1 MEDVIRKTVVTTYDY
16 RYDFGTMNV
25 FRQFIGRQR
34 DAWRWIDDLLSPFAT
49 EEYSRNFI
57 DKPLKLAE
65 LEFAADGP
73 ADRHIHIQSYVSSDG
88 ELGTLAQEIK
98 KEHGAIVGFMFL
110 LVSHPEITGKLN
122 LYSSLDAFFKNENLY
137 YERAL
142 AMQLYFESIDATKIT
157 TASRHNAKEK
167 EILNFRRAH
176 EAAIENASSR
186 LRNAVTEIEFLRDAQ
201 IQDTQAASRKN
212 KRRVELY
219 RALLTKAARSGNES
233 LKKSQTAL
241 QAAREDLVTAQDT
254 YHAQIDLK
262 ASVQY
267 WTDEMERH
275 SRTAL
280 IWLIAVVVT
289 TGLTFLAPV
298 IYYHLGGVTALS
310 RSTTEQTALVDSSK
324 TVTTHYPTSTNAP
337 ALNANAPGNQKT
349 TQDPTYSPLVAHIA
363 DLTGAALLIALLT
376 IFIRLTLR
384 QFNTHSYLKHESAER
399 LVMTK
404 TYLALSN
411 EGKLSADGDRKLVL
425 EALFRATQSNG
436 VPETSISTPIEL
448 IIKAVTEKRST
459 QD

>member
-1 MEDVIRKTVVTTYDY
+1 
-16 RYDFGTMNV
+16 MNA
-25 FRQFIGRQR
+25 FRQFIGKQR
-34 DAWRWIDDLLSPFAT
+34 DAWRWLDDLPSPLAT

-57 DKPLKLAE
+57 TKPLKLAE

-73 ADRHIHIQSYVSSDG
+73 TTRHINIQSYVSSDG
-88 ELGTLAQEIK
+88 ELGTVAQEVK

-110 LVSHPEITGKLN
+110 LVSHPEIAGKLN

-137 YERAL
+137 YERTLAL
-142 AMQLYFESIDATKIT
+142 HLYFELIDAAKIT
-157 TASRHNAKEK
+157 TASRHKAKEN
-167 EILNFRRAH
+167 EILNYKRAH

-186 LRNAVTEIEFLRDAQ
+186 LKNAVAEIESLRDAQ
-201 IQDTQAASRKN
+201 IQDTQAASRKT

-219 RALLTKAARSGNES
+219 RALLTKAAKSGNES

-262 ASVQY
+262 ASVHY
-267 WTDEMERH
+267 WTEEMKRH
-275 SRTAL
+275 SNTASG
-280 IWLIAVVVT
+280 WLMAVVVT

-310 RSTTEQTALVDSSK
+310 RSNTEQTAPVDGSK
-324 TVTTHYPTSTNAP
+324 TITTHYPADTNAP
-337 ALNANAPGNQKT
+337 ALNANGSSDQKT

-448 IIKAVTEKRST
+448 IIKAVTDKRST